1 LPISLITENT
11 TLSSRLFHP
20 TPRSTTPSLRLLFE
34 LSSPFS
40 FIESISCHPNMFG
53 HTFSAADIPDL
64 KGKVAIV
71 TGANTGIGKVSS
83 IELARSAFFI
93 LIFLFFLSIS
103 CPCLFSFRHGAHVIM
118 ACRSVERARPAVEE
132 AIKLSGNQ
140 NVEFLPL
147 DLSSLKSVAAFVEA
161 FKAKNLPLHLLLNNA
176 GVMACPFALTTDGI
190 ESQFGTNHIGH
201 FYLTLLLF
209 DLLEQNQPSR
219 IVNVSSSAHNMAP
232 SQGILF
238 DSINDEASY
247 GAWKAYGQSKLANI
261 LFTRELARRTE
272 GKQIFINTL
281 HPGVVETDLQRHM
294 GGFSKWLINRVSL
307 TPEKGALTQLYLS
320 AHPDVEKNNIH
331 GEFYVPTAKKSTSSS
346 LSRDQKLAEK
356 LWDFS
361 VALVKEKVGEF
372 AVPDTLQNK

>member
-1 LPISLITENT
+1 
-11 TLSSRLFHP
+11 
-20 TPRSTTPSLRLLFE
+20 
-34 LSSPFS
+34 
-40 FIESISCHPNMFG
+40 MFG

-83 IELARSAFFI
+83 IELARSDRSFSLPVVSFFSFSPQADHVCVFC
-93 LIFLFFLSIS
+93 FLF
-103 CPCLFSFRHGAHVIM
+103 FRHGAHVIM
-118 ACRSVERARPAVEE
+118 ACRSAEKARPAVEE
-132 AIKLSGNQ
+132 AIKVSGNQ

-261 LFTRELARRTE
+261 LFTRELARRSE